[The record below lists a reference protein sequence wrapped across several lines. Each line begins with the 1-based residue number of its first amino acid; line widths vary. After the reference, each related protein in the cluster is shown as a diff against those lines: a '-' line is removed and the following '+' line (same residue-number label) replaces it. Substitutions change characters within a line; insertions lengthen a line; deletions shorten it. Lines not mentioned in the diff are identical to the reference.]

1 VRIESKL
8 PENQR
13 LPVCLLSFIEVF
25 CYCRLR
31 DLLPSCILT
40 NSLLRDFDMLLFVI
54 WYDYQI
60 IWTGAGVGAENCE

>member
-1 VRIESKL
+1 MTYFFR
-8 PENQR
+8 
-13 LPVCLLSFIEVF
+13 LLSFFKVV

-31 DLLPSCILT
+31 DLFPSCNLT

-60 IWTGAGVGAENCE
+60 IWTGIDAGAEKCE

>member
-1 VRIESKL
+1 
-8 PENQR
+8 
-13 LPVCLLSFIEVF
+13 
-25 CYCRLR
+25 LR

-60 IWTGAGVGAENCE
+60 IWTGIDAGAEKCE